1 MDLVLHNVEILIVK
15 LDLFAYLL
23 YSYIPTDMIS
33 KKSTFLGGSKSCVLV
48 CIHKVEGSILFY
60 VGLSM
65 NLIKYLGSFA
75 KTYLQGL
82 LTIFIARDYVRY
94 LAQKLVSKFKF
105 RFGPGMTW

>member
-33 KKSTFLGGSKSCVLV
+33 KKSTFLGGSKSCVFV
-48 CIHKVEGSILFY
+48 CIHKIEGSILFY

-65 NLIKYLGSFA
+65 NLI
-75 KTYLQGL
+75 
-82 LTIFIARDYVRY
+82 R
-94 LAQKLVSKFKF
+94 
-105 RFGPGMTW
+105 